1 VDNQFKASLLNGREN
16 ILVTCSV
23 IIIIA
28 IAWLGIVDAPV
39 ETHINDSIVSAAAI
53 YAISR
58 GINAVLSLLQSVDIS
73 IVVASFSPGELL
85 DPINDMIERFSEVMT
100 YALASLAM
108 QKILIVLAQQKIFS
122 IFITITGITYLYFK
136 GVHHKFLSYAFQT
149 FITLIFLRFS
159 LILVLLV
166 NGFVD
171 TYFIDAQIHKEKME
185 LSTMQGKLNSI
196 NTFAKSSLSTAD
208 EMNAME
214 AMALELQAQDD
225 NLDQQI
231 ATEKEAIESQKNKVQ
246 VLEEQLS
253 LLNPDEGLV
262 GVVQNVF
269 ASDDT
274 PEVLAEREKLISL
287 ETNLESLT
295 ESRENI
301 ARKLECVQKN
311 MKGEECILPEAEDS
325 FSWNPVDSLQEKIAE
340 LKEASG
346 KWFESVITL
355 LALMLLKTIILP
367 LLFLYG
373 VVKAVRLVWKK
384 EPLNIKE

>member
-1 VDNQFKASLLNGREN
+1 MNNQFKVSLLNGREN

-28 IAWLGIVDAPV
+28 IAWLGTIDVPV
-39 ETHINDSIVSAAAI
+39 EAHINDSIVNAAAI

-108 QKILIVLAQQKIFS
+108 QKILIVLAQQNIFS
-122 IFITITGITYLYFK
+122 IFITIAGTAYLYFK
-136 GVHHKFLSYAFQT
+136 WVHHKFLSYAFQT
-149 FITLIFLRFS
+149 FITLVFLRFF
-159 LILVLLV
+159 LVLVLLV
-166 NGFVD
+166 NGLVD
-171 TYFIDAQIHKEKME
+171 TYFIDTQIHKEKME
-185 LSTMQGKLNSI
+185 LSTMEGKLNSI
-196 NTFAKSSLSTAD
+196 NTFTKGSLSTAD
-208 EMNAME
+208 EMNE
-214 AMALELQAQDD
+214 ESMALELQAQGD

-231 ATEKEAIESQKNKVQ
+231 ATEKAALESQRNKVQ
-246 VLEEQLS
+246 VLEDQLS
-253 LLNPDEGLV
+253 LLNSDEGLV
-262 GVVQNVF
+262 DVVKNVF

-274 PEVLAEREKLISL
+274 PEILAERERLTSL
-287 ETNLESLT
+287 EASLESVT

-301 ARKLECVQKN
+301 TRKLECVQKN
-311 MKGEECILPEAEDS
+311 LKGEECILPEAENS
-325 FSWNPVDSLQEKIAE
+325 FTWNPVDSLKEKIAE
-340 LKEASG
+340 LKESSG

-355 LALMLLKTIILP
+355 LALMLLKTIVFP

-373 VVKAVRLVWKK
+373 VVKVVKLIWRR
-384 EPLNIKE
+384 ESLNITE